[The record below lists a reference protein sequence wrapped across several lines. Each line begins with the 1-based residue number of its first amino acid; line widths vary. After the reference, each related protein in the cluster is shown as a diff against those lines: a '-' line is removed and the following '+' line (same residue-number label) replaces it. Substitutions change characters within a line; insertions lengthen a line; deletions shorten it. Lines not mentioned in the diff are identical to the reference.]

1 MSILRQVPRPTGP
14 IVVSNWT
21 RTNPDCYAGSARA
34 KKLAALASIFESMVV
49 SINLMATKF
58 RKVIA
63 RRRTSRRGSSSDVPE
78 LTFADVVRALER
90 RAPDFASLVC
100 RYVEQDDPAE
110 NRPEEPIQGEVPDLD
125 ENAWTL
131 NKLRTAVAP
140 GSMWGK
146 TPEEEWAVRRASW
159 QSLMSAPYAP
169 PRLQLSEMMLGLYEA
184 DDAWSRNALVEIYSH
199 AKLGWGLWKGLKDI
213 YKLAEDNYD
222 AEIFG
227 VLACRLDI
235 FRNTANTGEIAGGTI
250 KYMRRRAWRFLR
262 QLGQAMPEQ
271 FPTFACQVLRH
282 YPEDTRFWN
291 CWVASHIWNRNSEG
305 GGPPDKVSRRAY
317 DESWKTSADPLFR
330 LLEDAGND
338 EVCKF
343 AIGALKADF
352 SDRLRKIE
360 STWLARIAGRG
371 FSTVDGFIVE
381 ILEGSPEFHQS
392 KLAKLG
398 LHEMVIGLLGSDNDK
413 ALRYGI
419 DYCNAHAPAID
430 FDTLLDLAELGGK
443 SLAAFVLAR
452 LEKASPADLG
462 LDRLVRMLDISGT
475 QKLAKAKLKSG
486 FNAADID
493 VETYVS
499 LATAGQ
505 QKFLEQFYKDAKL
518 AVPTS
523 HLRGLVESDE
533 VSYRDR
539 RNALRELGKRDPTE
553 IGIQW
558 LQEALFDPRFTSSV
572 SRWLR
577 EGKLKGDQLDV
588 DWLKGLVARPTWRPL
603 ALSVLGN
610 TDLVVPH
617 RIGSK
622 WLLKAAR
629 HSDSSV
635 AEFAHSYLLHY
646 FSPGD
651 FALEQD
657 SDEVSVGV
665 DLVFSLLSGEH
676 EAAVRR
682 FAASYLLLHHPNLGP
697 SLEASRTLAIK
708 PRLKNK
714 DYSRER
720 LGELLFDPRVD
731 VRTFAATVARTEII
745 RWKDPSL
752 AYDMASSSF
761 REARAVGSEAV
772 LGIGAEASDKVL
784 APPLKWLDADR
795 VFAMAESPTKAT
807 REIALTLVRR
817 HYESIG
823 SAEKLAWLMD
833 SPDREVRLFAVR
845 LLWAKHRPLAGPA
858 NEKQER
864 FDSDTTLREFVRTVL
879 FGLPPGRMER
889 RDGDSGAERPLPASV
904 AKRHIVDVVRE
915 MSIES
920 FAFAQI
926 ITPVLEEFLASRAKG
941 EWHSC
946 VAALAHMRATHPNL
960 ETALP
965 KSMESVMLASESS
978 NLPSSGVQVK

>member
-1 MSILRQVPRPTGP
+1 
-14 IVVSNWT
+14 
-21 RTNPDCYAGSARA
+21 
-34 KKLAALASIFESMVV
+34 
-49 SINLMATKF
+49 MATKM
-58 RKVIA
+58 RVTKVRA
-63 RRRTSRRGSSSDVPE
+63 RRRTGRRGSSDVPE
-78 LTFADVVRALER
+78 LTFADIVRALDR

-100 RYVEQDDPAE
+100 RYVDQRDPAE
-110 NRPEEPIQGEVPDLD
+110 NRPEEPIQGEVPPLD

-131 NKLRTAVAP
+131 VKLRIAVSPA
-140 GSMWGK
+140 SMWGK
-146 TPEEEWAVRRASW
+146 TPEEEWAVRRAAW

-169 PRLQLSEMMLGLYEA
+169 PRLKLAEMMLGLYQT
-184 DDAWSRNALVEIYSH
+184 DDAWSRNALVEIYGR

-213 YKLAEDNYD
+213 YKLAEENFD

-227 VLACRLDI
+227 VMACRLDI
-235 FRNTANTGEIAGGTI
+235 FRDTSNTGEIAGGTQ

-282 YPEDTRFWN
+282 YPEDARFWN
-291 CWVASHIWNRNSEG
+291 SWVASHIWNRQSDYG
-305 GGPPDKVSRRAY
+305 GGPPDDLSRRAY
-317 DESWKTSADPLFR
+317 DESWKASADPLFR

-343 AIGALKADF
+343 AIAALKADF

-360 STWLARIAGRG
+360 GSWLARIASKG
-371 FSTVDGFIVE
+371 FTTVDGFVVE

-398 LHEMVIGLLGSDNDK
+398 LHDMVIGLLGSDNDK
-413 ALRYGI
+413 ALRYAI
-419 DYCNAHAPAID
+419 DYCNAHAPNID
-430 FDTLLDLAELGGK
+430 FDTLLDLAERGGK
-443 SLAAFVLAR
+443 TLAAFVLAR

-462 LDRLVRMLDISGT
+462 LDRLVRMLEISGT
-475 QKLAKAKLKSG
+475 QKLAEAKLKSG

-493 VETYVS
+493 VETYVL

-518 AVPTS
+518 PVPTS

-533 VSYRDR
+533 VSSRDR
-539 RNALRELGKRDPTE
+539 RNTLRELGKRDPAE

-558 LQEALFDPRFTSSV
+558 LQDALFDTRFSS
-572 SRWLR
+572 SISSWLTR
-577 EGKLKGDQLDV
+577 GMLKGDQLDV
-588 DWLKGLVARPTWRPL
+588 DWLKGLVARPTWRLL
-603 ALSVLGN
+603 ALTVLGN
-610 TDLVVPH
+610 TDLVAPH
-617 RIGSK
+617 RIGSQ

-629 HSDSSV
+629 HSDTSV
-635 AEFAHSYLLHY
+635 AEFAHSYLLHH

-651 FALEQD
+651 FALEQG

-676 EAAVRR
+676 ETAVRR

-697 SLEASRTLAIK
+697 RLEASRSLGIK
-708 PRLKNK
+708 PKLKSK
-714 DYSRER
+714 DYSQGR
-720 LGELLFDPRVD
+720 LRDLLFDPRVD
-731 VRTFAATVARTEII
+731 VRTFAATIARSEII
-745 RWKDPSL
+745 RWNDASL

-761 REARAVGSEAV
+761 RETRIVGAEAV
-772 LGIGAEASDKVL
+772 LGIGAEPSDKAL
-784 APPLKWLDADR
+784 APPLSWLDADR
-795 VFAMAESPTKAT
+795 AFAMAESPTKAT

-845 LLWAKHRPLAGPA
+845 LLWEKHRPLAGPA
-858 NEKQER
+858 DEKQER

-915 MSIES
+915 MSVES

-926 ITPVLEEFLASRAKG
+926 IAPVLEEFLASRAKG

-946 VAALAHMRATHPNL
+946 VAALAHMRATHPGL

-965 KSMESVMLASESS
+965 KAMESVLIASESS
-978 NLPSSGVQVK
+978 NLPSSGSQAE